1 MGIRMEKER
10 DYEEIFQKVM
20 DYEQALHEKNLTRI
34 KIGLK
39 CIWIV
44 PLIFLILLWNIW
56 IIIYRKKSW
65 SLREK
70 GARLKRLPRRILTRL
85 QES

>member
-1 MGIRMEKER
+1 MEKER

-44 PLIFLILLWNIW
+44 PLIFLVLLFFTGSNNGDFSDFMDCVLICHFHLSDYRG
-56 IIIYRKKSW
+56 IYG
-65 SLREK
+65 L
-70 GARLKRLPRRILTRL
+70 
-85 QES
+85 

>member
-10 DYEEIFQKVM
+10 DYVEIFQKVM

-44 PLIFLILLWNIW
+44 PLILSLIHI
-56 IIIYRKKSW
+56 
-65 SLREK
+65 
-70 GARLKRLPRRILTRL
+70 
-85 QES
+85 

>member
-44 PLIFLILLWNIW
+44 PLIFLILLFFTGSNKVIFLILWKT
-56 IIIYRKKSW
+56 RMP
-65 SLREK
+65 
-70 GARLKRLPRRILTRL
+70 ARCRCSPPGVLRRILP
-85 QES
+85 